1 MIVHDEIFRKSSE
14 CFWVYRNGDVRRR
27 GVDVLPRAVHRE
39 STAARR
45 ATSDARAHVVCF
57 FPVYLFVTFL
67 RSAFFPRHPTV
78 PIRLLLLFSFLCR
91 VRAYSFSYPLI
102 PASHSLHGGRHPLS
116 HSPLSPRQRHHE
128 QADPCQRAHLLPCR
142 GREA

>member
-1 MIVHDEIFRKSSE
+1 MRSLGKVRNVSGYIVMETFADGEWMFSHGLSIVNPPPPAER
-14 CFWVYRNGDVRRR
+14 
-27 GVDVLPRAVHRE
+27 
-39 STAARR
+39 
-45 ATSDARAHVVCF
+45 
-57 FPVYLFVTFL
+57 PVTHAPTLFVFSCL
-67 RSAFFPRHPTV
+67 FICNFFKKCFFPRHPTV

-91 VRAYSFSYPLI
+91 VRAYFFSYPLI

>member
-27 GVDVLPRAVHRE
+27 GVNVLPRAVHRE

-67 RSAFFPRHPTV
+67 RSAFFPAIPPFRSDCCFSSHFCAGSVRISSLILLSLPVTRYTAAATPFLIRH
-78 PIRLLLLFSFLCR
+78 S
-91 VRAYSFSYPLI
+91 A
-102 PASHSLHGGRHPLS
+102 
-116 HSPLSPRQRHHE
+116 PRQRHHE